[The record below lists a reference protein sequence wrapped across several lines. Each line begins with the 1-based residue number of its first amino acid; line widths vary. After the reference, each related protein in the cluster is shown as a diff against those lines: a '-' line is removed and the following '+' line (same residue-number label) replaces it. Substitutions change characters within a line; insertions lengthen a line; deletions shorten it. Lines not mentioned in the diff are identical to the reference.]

1 MDIKIVKAI
10 NEQIKNEFYS
20 AYLYLGMS
28 AYFETI
34 NLPGFASWMQQQT
47 QEELAHAMKLYAYLN
62 DVGAK
67 VELAAIPKPPTDYK
81 SSLDVFKQILV
92 HEQKVTGMIN
102 KLYDLAKK
110 VGDNATTI
118 FLQWFVTEQV
128 EEEKSV
134 STVIETLKRIKL
146 DSGQIIMVDQQM
158 SQRVSAAQNKETV

>member
-1 MDIKIVKAI
+1 MDTKLVKAI

-47 QEELAHAMKLYAYLN
+47 KEELIHAMKLYAYLN

-67 VELAAIPKPPTDYK
+67 VELAAIPKPPAAYK
-81 SSLDVFKQILV
+81 SPLDVFKQTLA
-92 HEQKVTGMIN
+92 HEQKVTAMIN

-134 STVIETLKRIKL
+134 ITVIETLKRIKL
-146 DSGQIIMVDQQM
+146 DSAQIIMVDQQM
-158 SQRVSAAQNKETV
+158 GQRVSAAQNKEAV